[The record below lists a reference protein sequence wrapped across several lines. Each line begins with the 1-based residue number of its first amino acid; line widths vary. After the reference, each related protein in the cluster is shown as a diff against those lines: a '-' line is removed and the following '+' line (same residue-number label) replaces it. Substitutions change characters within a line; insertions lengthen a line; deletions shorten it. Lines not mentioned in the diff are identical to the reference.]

1 MPSADRPI
9 SALLHDIVGNIQDI
23 IRSEL
28 RMARTE
34 LGEQLGKSRSAAI
47 LLGVGVL
54 LLSFSVLFVLLAIV
68 YALSLVIAGWAAALI
83 VGAAVGL
90 FAALCC
96 SLGIRKFKALRAA
109 PKTAESLKEDVA
121 WTKPLTR

>member
-1 MPSADRPI
+1 MRAADRPI
-9 SALLHDIVGNIQDI
+9 SAVLHDIVGNIQDI

-28 RMARTE
+28 RMAKTE

-54 LLSFSVLFVLLAIV
+54 LLGCSVLFVLLAIV
-68 YALSLVIAGWAAALI
+68 YALSLVMAGWAAALI

-90 FAALCC
+90 FAAVCLN
-96 SLGIRKFKALRAA
+96 LGIRKLQAMRAA
-109 PKTAESLKEDVA
+109 PKTAESLKENVA
-121 WTKPLTR
+121 WAKQLTR